1 MKVNLITHS
10 EIGNVLNQEILITEI
25 IGILPKNKQE
35 IQMLWIYIPLLQK
48 HILSFTINK
57 KDKEVI
63 YSGINQDQAVKFWN
77 AKLIYFQIV

>member
-10 EIGNVLNQEILITEI
+10 EIGNILNQEILITEI
-25 IGILPKNKQE
+25 IDLLPSKQE

-57 KDKEVI
+57 KDKEMI

-77 AKLIYFQIV
+77 AKLIHFKMV